1 MINILKEHRKTAPKE
16 GYSYAEAKKKN
27 LFRRQASTKNVPILS
42 SDLFKDFYEHARTM
56 QKGGPEFISSKKWL
70 NIWWPPD
77 ELAFIRAVTEN
88 KIEDFYEDAKHILFE
103 IFEEKGIKN
112 YESVISESINLNKVL
127 IKLPN
132 QTKDLQ
138 INLNYNIWD
147 VYNETLM
154 GRKKLL
160 KKGNFECLIDRTT
173 ETWNSW
179 EDWCEKVVWW
189 SNKKGAYLY
198 NSLPSDQVEMD
209 ISKVI
214 KYEEI
219 KNEPF
224 GNDIRYQ

>member
-1 MINILKEHRKTAPKE
+1 M
-16 GYSYAEAKKKN
+16 
-27 LFRRQASTKNVPILS
+27 
-42 SDLFKDFYEHARTM
+42 
-56 QKGGPEFISSKKWL
+56 
-70 NIWWPPD
+70 
-77 ELAFIRAVTEN
+77 
-88 KIEDFYEDAKHILFE
+88 
-103 IFEEKGIKN
+103 
-112 YESVISESINLNKVL
+112 

-160 KKGNFECLIDRTT
+160 KTGNFKCIIDRTS

-198 NSLPSDQVEMD
+198 NSLPSDQVELDM
-209 ISKVI
+209 SKVI
-214 KYEEI
+214 KYEEV
-219 KNEPF
+219 KSKPF
-224 GNDIRYQ
+224 GNDARYQ